1 MLAAATAQMT
11 AIGKRS
17 RSASWASAGA
27 MLRLRGGPH
36 AARSEQMK
44 RCVRAKER
52 AAHAGSSMRSDDS
65 DGGAG
70 KQPYIHAMKR

>member
-1 MLAAATAQMT
+1 
-11 AIGKRS
+11 
-17 RSASWASAGA
+17 